1 MGVKKSKSAPSVA
14 ILGGGRLG
22 QAVAALL
29 GPSAADVSLWARR
42 KAVRTRLAKKLDTC
56 SVVPN
61 LEDACGEADVVI
73 IAVPASGVR
82 DVMTSFGEVARGDQI
97 VLHGVRGVEEGFIL
111 PHKIVREETCIRKIG
126 ALGGPLMAPELHAGL
141 PVTAVIAS
149 RFEETVGAVQA
160 IAKSSPIFLHASK
173 DLVGVE
179 VIGAISN
186 VTAIAV
192 GMAHG
197 LELGDTARGVLLTH
211 GLADA
216 ARIGVGLG
224 AERTTFA
231 GLAGI
236 GDMIPRKVNSTDLH
250 HDLGKKI
257 SAGVFPEDAHIEGL
271 VTAKAALEHA
281 EKSGIGVPLVRAVA
295 AICTRELDAREGLM
309 SVLESD
315 LNLDGAFG
323 GR

>member
-1 MGVKKSKSAPSVA
+1 MTSNSQVPSVA

-22 QAVAALL
+22 TAVASLL
-29 GPSAADVSLWARR
+29 APSPAKVMLWARR
-42 KAVRTRLAKKLDTC
+42 KAVRTKLQKVLDGC
-56 SVVPN
+56 AVVPT
-61 LEDACGEADVVI
+61 LEDACGEADLII

-82 DVMTSFGEVARGDQI
+82 EIMRGYGEVARGDQI
-97 VLHGVRGVEEGFIL
+97 VLHGVRGVEEGFVL
-111 PHKIVREETCIRKIG
+111 LHRIVREETCVRKIG

-141 PVTAVIAS
+141 PVTAVVAS
-149 RFEETVGAVQA
+149 RFEEPVASVRA
-160 IAKSSPIFLHASK
+160 IAEASPIFLHATR

-197 LELGDTARGVLLTH
+197 LQLGETARGVLLTH

-216 ARIGVGLG
+216 ARIGTRLG

-236 GDMIPRKVNSTDLH
+236 GDMIPRKVNSTDQH
-250 HDLGKKI
+250 HAVGRKI
-257 SAGVFPEDAHIEGL
+257 AGGAFPDQDDVEGL
-271 VTAKAALEHA
+271 VTARAAVVRAMSL
-281 EKSGIGVPLVRAVA
+281 GIRVPLVEAVA
-295 AICTRELDAREGLM
+295 AICARDLDPREGLM
-309 SVLESD
+309 GVLESNLD
-315 LNLDGAFG
+315 LDGAFG